1 MPKLSG
7 RLKLALLA
15 LLGLNA
21 ALIVWVT
28 VIAPRMEQS
37 AVASLGQGEYELSVT
52 DGSTFTQATLVGSPT
67 AIFFG
72 FTHCPDVCP
81 TTLGDISAWQEDLGG
96 AEELNVFFV
105 TVDPERDTA
114 DILGDYVGW
123 VPGVKGV
130 TGVQEEMDKALASFK
145 VYAQKVPTE
154 NDNYTMDHSASILLF
169 DEKGQFVETIR
180 YQEDHDVAVGQLKKL
195 LGMEATS

>member
-7 RLKLALLA
+7 KLKLALWV

-21 ALIVWVT
+21 LLIAWVA
-28 VIAPRMEQS
+28 VIAPRMEAAALS
-37 AVASLGQGEYELSVT
+37 GLGAGDYELAVT
-52 DGSTFTQATLVGSPT
+52 DGTTFTQASLVGSPT
-67 AIFFG
+67 AVFFG

-96 AEELNVFFV
+96 AEALKVYFV

-114 DILGDYVGW
+114 DILGEYVGW
-123 VPGVKGV
+123 VPGVAGV
-130 TGVQEEMDKALASFK
+130 TGSPEEMDKALDAFK

-154 NDNYTMDHSASILLF
+154 NDYTMDHSASVLLF
-169 DEKGQFVETIR
+169 DAKGQFVETIR
-180 YQEDHDVAVGQLKKL
+180 YQEDHDVAVAQLRKL
-195 LGMEATS
+195 LGMDASS